1 MAKSDNYRTRGT
13 GSIFKTKNGV
23 YTFRYMDASGKR
35 KQVSLNTKNQKI
47 ANERAAQRSKLLA
60 ATSEEHAQIIIA
72 ESRIEGSGYIPLP
85 FDEVWSQFEKRA
97 KHKLRAGSGT
107 MGLYEMINRQFS
119 EWMTEHYPNVHNF
132 TEIDAAIAEG
142 YTTDLWNSG
151 MAAGT
156 FNDKKNGLGLITKLL
171 SKDYAIK
178 VNHWYEIDN
187 KQGTKQKREPLDSIQ
202 ISELLSALDQQQT
215 DAQFKVLMLL
225 GLYGGM
231 RLIDAALI
239 ERSSISDGKVKY
251 MPVKTQ
257 RTSKAIAEFYILPTL
272 QRAIDGLPQ
281 DDNKYLLPQIAER
294 YQKNTYFKTQVKTFI
309 HAVTGKGEQRQIDQA
324 IQARSLYGYH
334 SLRHTFCTEMTRL
347 GLSPAII
354 SRMTGDR
361 IATIE
366 RYYTQTLELGGTIA
380 PGFEGIQAL
389 TAPAQ
394 ANHSPERAQLKRL
407 ADILPIEAV
416 KELIRLAAATK
427 ITVEGAQK
435 TNELTE

>member
-1 MAKSDNYRTRGT
+1 MAKQKKRRIKGT
-13 GSIFKTKNGV
+13 GSILCN
-23 YTFRYMDASGKR
+23 ASGIYTYRYNDINGNR
-35 KQVSLNTKNQKI
+35 KQVSLGTKNLKKATEI
-47 ANERAAQRSKLLA
+47 AEQRAKLLA

-72 ESRIEGSGYIPLP
+72 ESRIEGSGFIPLP
-85 FDEVWSQFEKRA
+85 FNEVWSQFEKRA

-107 MGLYEMINRQFS
+107 MGLYQMINRQFS
-119 EWMTEHYPNVHNF
+119 EWITEHYPNVHNF
-132 TEIDAAIAEG
+132 TEVDAAIAER

-178 VNHWYEIDN
+178 FNHWYEIDN

-202 ISELLSALDQQQT
+202 ISKLLEALDRQT
-215 DAQFKVLMLL
+215 DAQFKTLMLL

-239 ERSSISDGKVKY
+239 EKSSIRDGKIKY
-251 MPVKTQ
+251 TPIKTQ
-257 RTSKAIAEFYILPTL
+257 RTSKAIAEFYILPPL
-272 QRAIDGLPQ
+272 QRAIDDLPQ

-294 YQKNTYFKTQVKTFI
+294 YQKNTYFKTQVKSFI
-309 HAVTGKGEQRQIDQA
+309 HTVTGKGEQRQIDQA

-334 SLRHTFCTEMTRL
+334 SLRHSFCTEMTRL

-366 RYYTQTLELGGTIA
+366 RYYTQTLGLGGTIA
-380 PGFEGIQAL
+380 PGFEGIQSL

-394 ANHSPERAQLKRL
+394 ANHSPERAQLKQL

-416 KELIRLAAATK
+416 RELIRLAVARN
-427 ITVEGAQK
+427 ISVESAQK
-435 TNELTE
+435 TNELAE